1 MNTWC
6 GLLFF
11 LKLSLEGKSTF
22 FISLAYNSENLS
34 NFAWQS
40 LVTMRKNNSQNSYRQ
55 ELRERILATAMNEFY
70 TKGIKAVKMDDIAK
84 RLSISKRTLY

>member
-11 LKLSLEGKSTF
+11 LKLSLEGKNTF

-34 NFAWQS
+34 NFA
-40 LVTMRKNNSQNSYRQ
+40 
-55 ELRERILATAMNEFY
+55 
-70 TKGIKAVKMDDIAK
+70 
-84 RLSISKRTLY
+84 

>member
-11 LKLSLEGKSTF
+11 FETFLRRKKYF

-34 NFAWQS
+34 NFA
-40 LVTMRKNNSQNSYRQ
+40 
-55 ELRERILATAMNEFY
+55 
-70 TKGIKAVKMDDIAK
+70 
-84 RLSISKRTLY
+84 

>member
-11 LKLSLEGKSTF
+11 LKLSLEEKNTF

-34 NFAWQS
+34 NFA
-40 LVTMRKNNSQNSYRQ
+40 
-55 ELRERILATAMNEFY
+55 
-70 TKGIKAVKMDDIAK
+70 
-84 RLSISKRTLY
+84 